1 MIDHSELRS
10 RSICRPVLSL
20 LFSIL
25 AVFSLGNVLAAGSP
39 RERVLMDSGWQFH
52 LGDPPDVG
60 NQFDYPEIK
69 DLAKTRKGE
78 IGRAGNLAIA
88 LPDAPIESPGAHVSF
103 VQSNFNASGWREVD
117 LPHDWAVELPFDE
130 SADYKHGFKAIGPGF
145 PQNSVGWYRCEFDL
159 ATTDKGK
166 SLWLEF
172 DGVYRN

>member
-69 DLAKTRKGE
+69 DLAKTREGTWKGRRDE
-78 IGRAGNLAIA
+78 EVKLNRY
-88 LPDAPIESPGAHVSF
+88 DDDIE
-103 VQSNFNASGWREVD
+103 N
-117 LPHDWAVELPFDE
+117 
-130 SADYKHGFKAIGPGF
+130 
-145 PQNSVGWYRCEFDL
+145 
-159 ATTDKGK
+159 
-166 SLWLEF
+166 
-172 DGVYRN
+172 